1 MILEMIEWNY
11 ISKQH
16 ILAFQKLELELFS
29 IFSLQLQTI
38 VE

>member
-1 MILEMIEWNY
+1 MILKIIKWNN
-11 ISKQH
+11 ISKQQ
-16 ILAFQKLELELFS
+16 ILSFKKLELELFS